1 MGSYHG
7 IRSFNAFTHEK
18 AVLEKSPALD
28 ESVLFRPLLAARY
41 VFILCFHW
49 SCRCRTHAAVRFPPY
64 TPFKTFLIKIFS
76 LHAVSDFVNVPVP
89 MFRMLCKAAIAYG
102 IATALGVSVSF
113 TETPVTEYIKS
124 FFF

>member
-1 MGSYHG
+1 M
-7 IRSFNAFTHEK
+7 AFAVSMHLLTRRLCWKK
-18 AVLEKSPALD
+18 ALLWMNLFYFALSLLPGTYFFYVL
-28 ESVLFRPLLAARY
+28 
-41 VFILCFHW
+41 
-49 SCRCRTHAAVRFPPY
+49 CRCRTHAAVRFPPY